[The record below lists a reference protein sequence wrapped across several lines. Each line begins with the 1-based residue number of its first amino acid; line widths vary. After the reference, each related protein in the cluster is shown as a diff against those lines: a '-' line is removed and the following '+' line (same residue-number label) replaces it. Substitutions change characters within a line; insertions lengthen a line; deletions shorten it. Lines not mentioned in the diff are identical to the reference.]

1 MDEEESI
8 KQKKATEHQKMVEA
22 KNREEQLKATLRS
35 VLEEDAYNRIINV
48 KLANSQL
55 FLMTAQNLLAIYK
68 RIGRRIK
75 DKELLTILLRL
86 KEENEKE
93 TSITFERK

>member
-1 MDEEESI
+1 MDEEDSI
-8 KQKKATEHQKMVEA
+8 KQKKTSEHHRMLEA
-22 KNREEQLKATLRS
+22 KKQEEQLKATLRS
-35 VLEEDAYNRIINV
+35 VLEDDAYHRILNV

-55 FLMTAQNLLAIYK
+55 FLMAAQHSLAIYK

-86 KEENEKE
+86 KEGSEKE